1 MIFTMRDCSKEIT
14 KTPAGLSS
22 LVKFMTARLA
32 NDLDFDSND
41 ETDNE
46 TVMSS
51 SEDETSDEEISQ
63 PRDTKTKF
71 QKVFGRPT
79 DKKNQILCHLKN

>member
-1 MIFTMRDCSKEIT
+1 MRECSQELT
-14 KTPAGLSS
+14 QMPSGLSP
-22 LVKFMTARLA
+22 LVNVMTDRLA

-41 ETDNE
+41 ETGDE

-63 PRDTKTKF
+63 PRNTKTKF